1 MSEDIDKN
9 DQKYKSNLTIFCQI
23 FTSNILSI
31 RAMFE
36 QQTIGFSMIVGGSI
50 LLDTATDNSDI
61 DIIFLIPSLN
71 FCDNVEEQ
79 SRNDLIF
86 GNNENSFYFYLTRE
100 LEVEYSRKL
109 NFNCDLFNINSIANA
124 RVPLIELVI
133 EGHEMDIM
141 FAQLPVTSIPAELKL
156 SEHNNKEVIKENIYI
171 LNELIKRMDNLND
184 SEHFQSILILTGLFC
199 YKLYFKNTFLLNI

>member
-1 MSEDIDKN
+1 
-9 DQKYKSNLTIFCQI
+9 
-23 FTSNILSI
+23 
-31 RAMFE
+31 
-36 QQTIGFSMIVGGSI
+36 MIVGGSI

-71 FCDNVEEQ
+71 FCDGLEEQ

-86 GNNENSFYFYLTRE
+86 ENNENSFYFYLAKE
-100 LEVEYSRKL
+100 LEEEYSRNL

-156 SEHNNKEVIKENIYI
+156 SEHNNKDVIRENNYI
-171 LNELIKRMDNLND
+171 LNELIERMDNLND
-184 SEHFQSILILTGLFC
+184 SQHFQSILILTGLFLII
-199 YKLYFKNTFLLNI
+199 YTILKLFFDKYIK